1 MKLMNNSKIE
11 KLKNIVSNDKLYI
24 MPCCYDALSAKMI
37 EQSGF
42 ELSFMSG
49 FATSAVKLGLPDTGL
64 ISYGEIID
72 QGRNICENVNIP
84 IIGDGDTGYGNEIN
98 VRRTVKGFYN
108 AGFSAIM
115 IEDQESPKRCG
126 HTRGKK
132 VISREDSITRM
143 KAAIDERDSGLDILI
158 MARTDARFDLGIN
171 EAIARMKIFRELG
184 ADILFIEG
192 PQNRE
197 EMYKICKELEGPK
210 MINLVEGGDTPIL
223 SFKELEDMGFRIAA
237 FPLTILSASMKATKE
252 VLNNFKNNIK
262 NEKNLISFEE
272 IQKII
277 GFKDYFALEKKY
289 VKAKDNDQE

>member
-1 MKLMNNSKIE
+1 MNNSKVE

-49 FATSAVKLGLPDTGL
+49 FATSATRLGLPDTGL
-64 ISYGEIID
+64 ISYGEVID

-132 VISREDSITRM
+132 VISREDAITRM
-143 KAAIDERDSGLDILI
+143 KAAIDERDSGSNILI
-158 MARTDARFDLGIN
+158 MARTDARFDLEIN
-171 EAIARMKIFRELG
+171 EAIDRMKIFRELG
-184 ADILFIEG
+184 ADILFVEG

-197 EMYKICKELEGPK
+197 EMHKICKKLDGPK
-210 MINLVEGGDTPIL
+210 IINLVEGGDTPIL
-223 SFKELEDMGFRIAA
+223 SYKELEEMGFRIAA
-237 FPLTILSASMKATKE
+237 FPLTILSASMKATQE
-252 VLNNFKNNIK
+252 VLNNFKNK
-262 NEKNLISFEE
+262 VRNEKNLMSFEE
-272 IQKII
+272 IQKIV
-277 GFKDYFALEKKY
+277 GFKDYFSLEKKY
-289 VKAKDNDQE
+289 VKSKDND

>member
-1 MKLMNNSKIE
+1 MNNSKAE
-11 KLKNIVSNDKLYI
+11 KLRNILSNDKLYI

-49 FATSAVKLGLPDTGL
+49 FATSATKLGLPDTGL

-132 VISREDSITRM
+132 VISREDAITRM

-158 MARTDARFDLGIN
+158 MARTDARFTLGIN
-171 EAIARMKIFRELG
+171 EAIERMKIFRELG
-184 ADILFIEG
+184 ADILFVEG
-192 PQNRE
+192 PQNKE

-237 FPLTILSASMKATKE
+237 FPLTILSACMKATKE
-252 VLNNFKNNIK
+252 VLSNFKNNIK

-289 VKAKDNDQE
+289 IKAKDNDQE

>member
-192 PQNRE
+192 PQTKK
-197 EMYKICKELEGPK
+197 EMKEICKHLNGPK
-210 MINLVEGGDTPIL
+210 LINIVEGGDTPL
-223 SFKELEDMGFRIAA
+223 LEPKELEKMGYSIAA
-237 FPLTILSASMKATKE
+237 YPLTILSAAMKATKT
-252 VLNNFKNNIK
+252 VLENFKNNINNK
-262 NEKNLISFEE
+262 NMLMSFKEMH
-272 IQKII
+272 KVI
-277 GFKDYFALEKKY
+277 GFDDYFKLEKKY
-289 VKAKDNDQE
+289 VNA